1 MFIFATLLY
10 TVYKRCIERA
20 TTVEAVGGLKDS
32 LGNRNHPIEFLIRNM
47 GLYSELYWI
56 LFTKGA

>member
-1 MFIFATLLY
+1 MFIFTTLLY

-47 GLYSELYWI
+47 GLYSELY
-56 LFTKGA
+56 